1 MSVLVALLLGV
12 MCFSLTVQAADQ
24 APVRLQI
31 YGNWLPSDVQ
41 SYEAF
46 QRYLREYEAL
56 NPHVTIEDLGREH
69 DTSKLLT
76 MLVTGTAPDLIA
88 AGTLSIANFF
98 EQGLLDPVPEHF
110 AERMRNEL
118 YPVAVQASQLHG
130 AAFGIPAQNNVTS
143 LYYNR
148 YLLGA
153 LGLPQTAPQ
162 TWDELAA
169 TARRA
174 MQWNDDGTI
183 ARAGLII
190 HNEPWALDYIG
201 LAMLKSFG
209 GSVVD
214 GAGNIV
220 LDNDPFHRLISYFE
234 EGYENFYRLGY
245 VQFSQGISPFIIT
258 FSYHVSALKQR
269 FDGDYLTEVG
279 VARLPAGP
287 GGQYAVQYGN
297 TYGVPKDSPNKEEV
311 WKLLEWLYF
320 EPTEQGMTRM
330 GHVFALRGYPPV
342 HFRDIQVISDF
353 QEAPFLLGFINNLTI
368 AFNAEAE
375 MRSAGIQRWRFG
387 QHMRDLLAGV
397 ITPVDVVQNVILD
410 LRQQQAEY
418 REAQAQRQ

>member
-214 GAGNIV
+214 AAGNIV
-220 LDNDPFHRLISYFE
+220 LDSEPFHRLIAYFE
-234 EGYENFYRLGY
+234 EGHKTFSRLGY
-245 VQFSQGISPFIIT
+245 WEFAQGASPYMISFSF
-258 FSYHVSALKQR
+258 YLNALR
-269 FDGDYLTEVG
+269 SRYAGDYATEVG
-279 VARLPAGP
+279 IDMLPAGP
-287 GGQYAVQYGN
+287 GGQFSLQYGN
-297 TYGVPKDSPNKEEV
+297 TYGVVNGPNADEV

-320 EPTEQGMTRM
+320 EPTDLGMTRM
-330 GHVFALRGYPPV
+330 GHVFALNGYPPLHSQDPQGV
-342 HFRDIQVISDF
+342 
-353 QEAPFLLGFINNLTI
+353 QEIIDAPLLFGFIRNMSV
-368 AFNAEAE
+368 AFNPEAE
-375 MRSAGIQRWRFG
+375 LRQAGLQRWRFG
-387 QHMRDLLAGV
+387 ENMRRFLAGE
-397 ITPVDVVQNVILD
+397 ITPPEVVQNILLD
-410 LRQQQAEY
+410 LQQQKMEY
-418 REAQAQRQ
+418 LQSQSQRP